1 MLWAGHITAR
11 LWMQFGN
18 FGIKGLMLNP
28 SIPSPPPSLSLKGLF
43 PALLIHRQH
52 WNSPAMNSIS
62 LGLLPG
68 GFGVGAQRGSA
79 SCGSL
84 SLGSP
89 WTALQSPSV
98 SPEHGE
104 ALVLCLQ
111 PAAFPPALEKFQ
123 AMANIYL
130 REDFKMEK
138 GGGKGAV
145 P

>member
-1 MLWAGHITAR
+1 MVLGWELSVT
-11 LWMQFGN
+11 L
-18 FGIKGLMLNP
+18 P
-28 SIPSPPPSLSLKGLF
+28 SGDPCP
-43 PALLIHRQH
+43 
-52 WNSPAMNSIS
+52 W
-62 LGLLPG
+62 
-68 GFGVGAQRGSA
+68 
-79 SCGSL
+79 GSL

-98 SPEHGE
+98 SPEHGD

-138 GGGKGAV
+138 GGGKGAL